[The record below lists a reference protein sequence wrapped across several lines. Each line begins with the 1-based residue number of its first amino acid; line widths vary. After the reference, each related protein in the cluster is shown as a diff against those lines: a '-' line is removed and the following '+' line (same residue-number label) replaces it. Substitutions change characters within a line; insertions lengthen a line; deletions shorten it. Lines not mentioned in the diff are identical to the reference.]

1 MRGQEET
8 IGERFERDRAVLL
21 PLPVPSYE
29 ACEKRTARVSSLS
42 LVRYRRNDYSV
53 PTEHG
58 HREVLVKG
66 YVQEVVI
73 AYGSDMIARHT
84 RSYGREELVF
94 DPRHY
99 LALLE
104 QKAGALDQAAPMV
117 GWELPPCFAELRRL
131 LEARLNKGGRREYVQ
146 VLRLLEAFRLEEV
159 APAI

>member
-1 MRGQEET
+1 LRGQEET

-84 RSYGREELVF
+84 RSYGRKELVL

-146 VLRLLEAFRLEEV
+146 VLRLLETFRLEEV

>member
-1 MRGQEET
+1 LRGQEET

-42 LVRYRRNDYSV
+42 LVRYRGNDYSV

-99 LALLE
+99 LALL
-104 QKAGALDQAAPMV
+104 DQLIHFVHILEMNS
-117 GWELPPCFAELRRL
+117 ESYRL
-131 LEARLNKGGRREYVQ
+131 KQSKNKRSPQSGR
-146 VLRLLEAFRLEEV
+146 
-159 APAI
+159 